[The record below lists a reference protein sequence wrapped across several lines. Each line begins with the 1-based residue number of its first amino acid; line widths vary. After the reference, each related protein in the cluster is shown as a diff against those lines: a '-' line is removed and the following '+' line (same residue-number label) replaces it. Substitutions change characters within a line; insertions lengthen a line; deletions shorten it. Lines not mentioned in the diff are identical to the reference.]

1 MGEMIKKIP
10 YGESNFKKVLTQ
22 NFLYIDKTRYI
33 EELEQ
38 VGSYNLLLRPRRFGK
53 SLFLSSLIYYYDLNR
68 KEDFDSIFSDLY
80 IGKNPTS
87 LRSSYKVLFMN
98 FSGIDT
104 DSMDRVQYAFNEEV
118 RRRTKSFLKNYGFS
132 KEQQNRLDQPKTAA
146 DIFVLFTDIIQQER
160 IFLIIDEYDHFAN
173 SILGD
178 DLTLFKEVIG
188 KGGFVRAFYE
198 TVKTATQE
206 GIVERIFMTGVTSIT
221 MDSMTSGFNIMK
233 NISHNKRFNSAIGFT
248 RTEVESTIEPIV
260 QRCDLNQ
267 DVLMNDLKSWYN
279 GYLFNIDT
287 RQTIY
292 NSDMLLYFIQE
303 FKQEKCEYPSN
314 MLDSN
319 IASDYGKIMQLF
331 AIGNIEDNYQV
342 LEDLIIEGK
351 TVGVHQEKL
360 DIAKGFNQA
369 DFLGLL
375 YYMGFITIT
384 GKLELYNL
392 VYTTPN
398 YVIQQLYYDYFKVE
412 IERRNQIKIDN
423 RQLDHAIKEMALNN
437 NLKPFHNVL
446 ENALVPLSNRD
457 YQKMDE
463 KHIKA
468 IILTLLHQ
476 SPAYFIKSEMEQNN
490 KYPDIMLLERSPF
503 KVNYQFLLELK
514 YSKKGDKQQGW
525 ERKKAEGLN
534 QIEKYQQLPD
544 IKNLP
549 KLQSY
554 LILTNSSEVNIIE
567 V

>member
-1 MGEMIKKIP
+1 M
-10 YGESNFKKVLTQ
+10 
-22 NFLYIDKTRYI
+22 
-33 EELEQ
+33 
-38 VGSYNLLLRPRRFGK
+38 
-53 SLFLSSLIYYYDLNR
+53 
-68 KEDFDSIFSDLY
+68 
-80 IGKNPTS
+80 
-87 LRSSYKVLFMN
+87 
-98 FSGIDT
+98 
-104 DSMDRVQYAFNEEV
+104 
-118 RRRTKSFLKNYGFS
+118 
-132 KEQQNRLDQPKTAA
+132 
-146 DIFVLFTDIIQQER
+146 
-160 IFLIIDEYDHFAN
+160 
-173 SILGD
+173 
-178 DLTLFKEVIG
+178 
-188 KGGFVRAFYE
+188 
-198 TVKTATQE
+198 
-206 GIVERIFMTGVTSIT
+206 
-221 MDSMTSGFNIMK
+221 
-233 NISHNKRFNSAIGFT
+233 
-248 RTEVESTIEPIV
+248 
-260 QRCDLNQ
+260 
-267 DVLMNDLKSWYN
+267 
-279 GYLFNIDT
+279 
-287 RQTIY
+287 
-292 NSDMLLYFIQE
+292 
-303 FKQEKCEYPSN
+303 
-314 MLDSN
+314 
-319 IASDYGKIMQLF
+319 
-331 AIGNIEDNYQV
+331 

-351 TVGVHQEKL
+351 TIGIHQEKL
-360 DIAKGFNQA
+360 DITKGFNRA

-437 NLKPFHNVL
+437 NLKPFNNVL

-457 YQKMDE
+457 HQKMDE
-463 KHIKA
+463 KHVKA

-503 KVNYQFLLELK
+503 KVNYQLLLELK
-514 YSKKGDKQQGW
+514 YSKKSDKQQGW